1 MPRLIN
7 LVQGS
12 AFILTGISIGA
23 ALWKNRTSSSPDA
36 DPREALLENLEA
48 RLSVLEKVPDQAAAE
63 ENGSAQTVAAIATL
77 ESTLAAL
84 TTRYDDRL
92 AAIDSRLNDHDARF
106 KELPT
111 LAQVVSTMEEMLS
124 ATMSDLDSK
133 LFDQV
138 RSIEILRTTV
148 ASSDE
153 LMSKVLDSIDRL
165 QNHRGESAAA

>member
-1 MPRLIN
+1 
-7 LVQGS
+7 
-12 AFILTGISIGA
+12 
-23 ALWKNRTSSSPDA
+23 
-36 DPREALLENLEA
+36 
-48 RLSVLEKVPDQAAAE
+48 VLEKVPDQAAAE